1 MVEWKEQECQPPDVY
16 GSLGN
21 PNKQTTVAIIL
32 NTHIAFLVIMKH
44 HYTTVQGNKQR
55 FKSWPAVTEDGRAG
69 RDDILGPLD
78 TPPASQEP
86 QEKS

>member
-21 PNKQTTVAIIL
+21 PNKQTTIAIIL
-32 NTHIAFLVIMKH
+32 STHIAFLVFMRH
-44 HYTTVQGNKQR
+44 HYTTVRRNKLR
-55 FKSWPAVTEDGRAG
+55 FKSWPAVTEDS
-69 RDDILGPLD
+69 RDDILGPLN

-86 QEKS
+86 QEKT